1 MKEWKLLDR
10 RTIFSSVPFRIR
22 QDKLLSPRTGLE
34 APYYVMECDDWVN
47 VVAITVDQQI
57 ILVRQFRFG
66 REVFSLEVPGGV
78 VDPGE
83 DPEDAAIREL
93 REETGY
99 EGDQVRSL
107 GWIEPN
113 AAIQNNRCHMFA
125 VTGCRQVADQNLDP
139 GEDVTVEFLDLDR
152 LPDAL
157 RDGEI
162 RHALSIAA
170 FKMMGL

>member
-1 MKEWKLLDR
+1 VKEWKLLDR

-22 QDKLLSPRTGLE
+22 EDRLLSPRTGLE

-47 VVAITVDQQI
+47 VVAVTEDRQI

-83 DPEDAAIREL
+83 EPRDAAIREL

-99 EGDQVRSL
+99 EGEHVRSL
-107 GWIEPN
+107 GWVEPN

-125 VTGCRQVADQNLDP
+125 VTGCRRVADQDLDP
-139 GEDVTVEFLDLDR
+139 GEDVSVELLPLDDLASALDR
-152 LPDAL
+152 GD
-157 RDGEI
+157 I

-170 FKMMGL
+170 FRMMGV